1 MMTIFWQYIPT
12 IMEVFF
18 KSPNKLPIDPTDNIW
33 IEKVLFFVLNNALDN
48 IKLAEIFLAY

>member
-1 MMTIFWQYIPT
+1 
-12 IMEVFF
+12 MEVFF